1 MIRVLL
7 AGPDEAV
14 LERLHRLF
22 SSGGIRVFRLCR
34 TGSELR
40 QALSGCEAA
49 LAVFAGPLRSCA
61 PDEVTGD
68 FPGRVRLLLL
78 GSERTL
84 PATPSPS
91 TLRLQLP
98 ASGRAAL
105 AAAEDLLRAPAPQGR
120 AQEERRVILE
130 AKQLLMAREGLTEAE
145 AHRRLQRR
153 AMNGGLKLAD
163 CAALILKGDERNRR

>member
-1 MIRVLL
+1 MRVLL
-7 AGPDEAV
+7 AGPDESV

-22 SSGGIRVFRLCR
+22 SAGGIRVFRLCR
-34 TGSELR
+34 TGGELR
-40 QALSGCEAA
+40 RALSACESA
-49 LAVFAGPLRSCA
+49 LVVFSGPLCGCA
-61 PDEVTGD
+61 PDELADD

-84 PATPSPS
+84 PAAPSQS

-105 AAAEDLLRAPAPQGR
+105 AAAEELLRAPALKYR
-120 AQEERRVILE
+120 AQEEQRMILA

-145 AHRRLQRR
+145 AHRKLQRR

-163 CAALILKGDERNRR
+163 CAALILNRG